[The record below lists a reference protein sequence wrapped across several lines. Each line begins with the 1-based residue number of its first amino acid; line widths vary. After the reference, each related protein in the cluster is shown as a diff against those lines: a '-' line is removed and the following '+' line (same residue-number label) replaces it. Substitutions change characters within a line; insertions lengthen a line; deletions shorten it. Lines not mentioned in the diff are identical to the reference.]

1 METSRYIISDEEMLL
16 IYNTTR
22 SGKIYI
28 SDSTNLGETYTL
40 DMLLDEPGDHCP
52 RILVLNNRTLKSTD
66 VTEVFAQA
74 WLRRAHKANELEVD
88 EHIDATDLEAGFP
101 DYVKDSM
108 AWSTWKEDLDM
119 SRPIEGPDNVYTAT
133 HERRLLAYIDT
144 LPRGASLAEET
155 VR

>member
-1 METSRYIISDEEMLL
+1 MADSKYLISDEEMLL

-52 RILVLNNRTLKSTD
+52 RILVLNNKTLKSTD

-88 EHIDATDLEAGFP
+88 QHIDATDLEAGFP

-108 AWSTWKEDLDM
+108 AWSAWKEDLDM
-119 SRPIEGPDNVYTAT
+119 SRPIEGPDTIYSAT
-133 HERRLLAYIDT
+133 HKRRLLAYLDAGH
-144 LPRGASLAEET
+144 PVGANLHE
-155 VR
+155 